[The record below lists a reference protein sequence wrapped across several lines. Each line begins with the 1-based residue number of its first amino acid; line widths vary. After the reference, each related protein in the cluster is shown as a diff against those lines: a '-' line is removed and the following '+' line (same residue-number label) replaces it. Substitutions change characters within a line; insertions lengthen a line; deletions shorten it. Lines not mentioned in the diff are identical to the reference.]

1 MAGEFRAHAPLL
13 RPGGER
19 PDEVIEQM
27 KNLSPSTG
35 ELVRRQPGVCAFL
48 AVLSLLGSLFS
59 LAQPAVM
66 GGLID
71 SLGTGRSVTA
81 ALFCLITIFVAGAA
95 VTGLKAYLSV
105 RFSENGTIDVR
116 RALLARIVRAPVP
129 SLVGQS
135 AAELSARAVNDPPL
149 LTQGAVALMSGSIAS
164 IITCAG
170 AAIACLRLFPGAFLA
185 ASACAVLAIV
195 LTGVLGTRIKNR
207 RFLVQD
213 ATSELSGDVQ
223 TIIDGIASIRHY
235 DVTAKFEE
243 RLDADLRN
251 IRFRA
256 LDLARFHS
264 LVGPLT
270 TLVLGAA
277 LVVAMLI
284 SAVEVARGR
293 ASLAHLISFIMYFQ
307 MTTSG
312 FQDVLSTY
320 VSFQEAR
327 AGRDRLQEIDQRL
340 GEPDAERTADV
351 EREAGP
357 ISFSGVRFDYD
368 GRTVLNDVSFSIP
381 QGATTAIVGASGA
394 GKTTILNLMEGFL
407 RPDAG
412 VVGGLIAS
420 RRSAGFV
427 DQAATVIKGSIADNV
442 RFERSG
448 VSDEQVCA
456 VLERVGLVEYATADG
471 IRARVQARGQS
482 LSGGERQ
489 RLVLARALVTG
500 ADTLILDE
508 PTSNVDGVLEQQM
521 LDAVE
526 ELAPD
531 ATVVVVAHRPATVKR
546 ADYLIY
552 LDKGKIKEEGS
563 PLECLSRN
571 RGLREVLGDWGM
583 NR

>member
-213 ATSELSGDVQ
+213 ATGELSGDVQ

>member
-1 MAGEFRAHAPLL
+1 
-13 RPGGER
+13 
-19 PDEVIEQM
+19 M

-129 SLVGQS
+129 SLAGQS

-213 ATSELSGDVQ
+213 ATGELSGDVQ

-264 LVGPLT
+264 LVDPLT

>member
-1 MAGEFRAHAPLL
+1 
-13 RPGGER
+13 
-19 PDEVIEQM
+19 M

-95 VTGLKAYLSV
+95 VTGLKVYLSV

-129 SLVGQS
+129 SLAGQS

-195 LTGVLGTRIKNR
+195 LTGVLGARIKNR

-213 ATSELSGDVQ
+213 ATGELSGDVQ

>member
-95 VTGLKAYLSV
+95 VTGLKVYLSV

-129 SLVGQS
+129 SLAGQS

-213 ATSELSGDVQ
+213 ATGELSGDVQ

-351 EREAGP
+351 ELEAGP

>member
-105 RFSENGTIDVR
+105 RFSNGTIDVR

-129 SLVGQS
+129 SLAGQS

-213 ATSELSGDVQ
+213 ATGELSGDVQ

-293 ASLAHLISFIMYFQ
+293 ASPAHLISFIMYFQ

>member
-129 SLVGQS
+129 SLAGQS

-213 ATSELSGDVQ
+213 ATGELSGDVQ
-223 TIIDGIASIRHY
+223 TIIDGIASIRH
-235 DVTAKFEE
+235 
-243 RLDADLRN
+243 
-251 IRFRA
+251 
-256 LDLARFHS
+256 
-264 LVGPLT
+264 
-270 TLVLGAA
+270 
-277 LVVAMLI
+277 
-284 SAVEVARGR
+284 
-293 ASLAHLISFIMYFQ
+293 
-307 MTTSG
+307 
-312 FQDVLSTY
+312 
-320 VSFQEAR
+320 
-327 AGRDRLQEIDQRL
+327 
-340 GEPDAERTADV
+340 
-351 EREAGP
+351 
-357 ISFSGVRFDYD
+357 
-368 GRTVLNDVSFSIP
+368 
-381 QGATTAIVGASGA
+381 
-394 GKTTILNLMEGFL
+394 
-407 RPDAG
+407 
-412 VVGGLIAS
+412 
-420 RRSAGFV
+420 
-427 DQAATVIKGSIADNV
+427 
-442 RFERSG
+442 
-448 VSDEQVCA
+448 
-456 VLERVGLVEYATADG
+456 
-471 IRARVQARGQS
+471 
-482 LSGGERQ
+482 
-489 RLVLARALVTG
+489 
-500 ADTLILDE
+500 
-508 PTSNVDGVLEQQM
+508 
-521 LDAVE
+521 
-526 ELAPD
+526 
-531 ATVVVVAHRPATVKR
+531 
-546 ADYLIY
+546 
-552 LDKGKIKEEGS
+552 
-563 PLECLSRN
+563 
-571 RGLREVLGDWGM
+571 
-583 NR
+583 